1 MCRFIGNKLI
11 AALALLGTGIA
22 ARAQNL
28 VLNPSFESVNTG
40 SLQCS
45 WYTTQAQ
52 FNSAVNNWTCPT
64 GGSTDVFHTSLGTG
78 CFCAPMSTNGSR
90 VGQQMPRTGNSH
102 TAIFVYGN
110 GGCSPYREYVQGRLS
125 TPLTVGQT
133 YVVEMY
139 VSLGDESDRGAGNIG
154 VKFTTGPVNN
164 SSMCVYAATPE
175 VNYTGPVITDKT
187 GWTLISFC
195 YTPTTAGLQ
204 YLMIGNFSNDAA
216 TPTAPATPGTVS
228 QVRYF
233 LDDVRVEAVTG
244 TPVSAGTNGT
254 LNICAG
260 QPAAN
265 LFDYLGGT
273 PATTGTWTG
282 PSALTGGYL
291 GTFNPDVN
299 VAGVYRYTVG
309 GSGACGSTPA
319 FAEVTVSFSGT
330 SNATI
335 TQPAGICTTA
345 PAVQLTAAG
354 TGGTWSASCGTCI
367 SAGGLFNPATA
378 GAGNHTVTYTIGG
391 ACPGT
396 DSKTVNVYAQPNVT
410 VTPNTVV
417 CAGSQAP
424 LVASGAATYTWA
436 PATDLS
442 ISTGATTVATP
453 VSTITYTVTGTD
465 ANGCQNQASVT
476 VTVNPLP
483 TVSAGN
489 DVALCAGASAP
500 LTATGADTYTWSPAA
515 NLSSATGATVTATP
529 PATVTYTVTGTDVSG
544 CQNTDAVTVTVNP
557 LPTVDAGADV
567 VVCAGASTVLT
578 GSGAAT
584 YVWAPATNL
593 SSTTTA
599 SVTSTPTA
607 TLTYTLTGTD
617 ANGCQN
623 TDAVTVTLNPLPTV
637 SVSNDAVIC
646 LGQNVP
652 LIASGAASYTWSPG
666 TGLSITTGATTIATP
681 AATITYTVTG
691 TDANGCQNTDDVL
704 ITVNPLPAVSAGN
717 DVTICAGTPTRLTAT
732 GAASYSWSPAAG
744 LSSATVADPLATPPA
759 TATYTVTGTD
769 GNGCQNTDAVTVTVN
784 PLPTVDAGADV
795 TMCAGASTVLTGAGA
810 TTYVWS
816 PATNLSS
823 TTAATVTSTAT
834 VTVTYTLTGTDANG
848 CQNTDAVTV
857 TVNALPPVNAGTD
870 VALCT
875 GGSTVLTATGAGT
888 YVWSPATDL
897 SGTTTASVTST
908 PAATITY
915 TVTGTDGNGCQNTD
929 AVTVTVNPQA
939 PVNAGADVAF
949 CAGGSVSLN
958 ATGAATYVWS
968 PTTGLSSGT
977 GATVTA
983 SPGSTVIY
991 TVTGTDANGCSGS
1004 DQVEVTV
1011 HPDPQVNFNGGPLV
1025 GCVPL
1030 TTNFN
1035 YLGDPAV
1042 TFVWNFGNGS
1052 QGAGTAPTA
1061 TYTQTGTFSV
1071 GLTVTDAFG
1080 CTSSRTIQ
1088 NLVVVH
1094 GYPQAGMGVNP
1105 QEIWQDDAWT
1115 HVTDGSTGAG
1125 SWHYS
1130 ISDGERYDVPSF
1142 THRFADTGVYQI
1154 VQIVISDAG
1163 CADTAMAQVHVK
1175 PVSTVF
1181 IPNAFTPGNDPI
1193 NNSFKVY
1200 GNLLGDVELSVFNR
1214 WGERI
1219 FFSMDQNEGWDGT
1232 YGGTR
1237 CKQDVYVYML
1247 RYRDHR
1253 KEEKKLVGSVTLLR

>member
-1 MCRFIGNKLI
+1 MYRFIGNKLI

-64 GGSTDVFHTSLGTG
+64 GGSTDVFHTSLGVG

-291 GTFNPDVN
+291 GTFNPGVN

-319 FAEVTVSFSGT
+319 FAEVTVNFSGT

-335 TQPAGICTTA
+335 TQPADICTTA

-410 VTPNTVV
+410 VTPNTAV

-453 VSTITYTVTGTD
+453 ASTITYTVTGTD

-500 LTATGADTYTWSPAA
+500 LTATGADTYTWSPTA
-515 NLSSATGATVTATP
+515 NLSSVTGATVTATP

-623 TDAVTVTLNPLPTV
+623 TDAVTVT
-637 SVSNDAVIC
+637 
-646 LGQNVP
+646 
-652 LIASGAASYTWSPG
+652 
-666 TGLSITTGATTIATP
+666 
-681 AATITYTVTG
+681 
-691 TDANGCQNTDDVL
+691 
-704 ITVNPLPAVSAGN
+704 
-717 DVTICAGTPTRLTAT
+717 
-732 GAASYSWSPAAG
+732 
-744 LSSATVADPLATPPA
+744 
-759 TATYTVTGTD
+759 
-769 GNGCQNTDAVTVTVN
+769 
-784 PLPTVDAGADV
+784 
-795 TMCAGASTVLTGAGA
+795 
-810 TTYVWS
+810 
-816 PATNLSS
+816 
-823 TTAATVTSTAT
+823 
-834 VTVTYTLTGTDANG
+834 
-848 CQNTDAVTV
+848 
-857 TVNALPPVNAGTD
+857 VNALPPVNAGAD
-870 VALCT
+870 VTLCL
-875 GGSTVLTATGAGT
+875 GGSTVLTATGASS

-915 TVTGTDGNGCQNTD
+915 MVTGTDGNGCQNTD
-929 AVTVTVNPQA
+929 AVTVTLNPQA

-1011 HPDPQVNFNGGPLV
+1011 HPNPQVNFNGGPLV

-1105 QEIWQDDAWT
+1105 QEIWQDNAWT